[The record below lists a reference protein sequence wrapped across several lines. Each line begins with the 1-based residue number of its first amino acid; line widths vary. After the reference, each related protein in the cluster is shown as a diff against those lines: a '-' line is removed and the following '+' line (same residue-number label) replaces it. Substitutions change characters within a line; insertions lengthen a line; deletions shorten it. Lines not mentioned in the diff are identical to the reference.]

1 MSVQAITI
9 ALKLQGVTAS
19 EKLVLFV
26 LANYA
31 DEAMR
36 SFASMRKLSLDT
48 SMSERTVQRTIKVLE
63 DRGLLSRVAR
73 VRPDGSRST
82 DIITL
87 HLDGGDKVTGG
98 GDTVAPGGVNDDG
111 GVVSQGQGGGV
122 MVSPLTTF
130 EPSLEPS
137 EEPSNTTRAFD
148 AFWREYPEKVGKG
161 AARIAYS
168 KALKRIGTQNAEAV
182 ILEGVRAANEQSDKW
197 RRGIVPNPATWLN
210 QDRWNDEHR
219 PQPDP
224 RHAPPSAKIIERHAN
239 YGRALS
245 GFEAVAFARA
255 DDG

>member
-1 MSVQAITI
+1 MSVQAISL
-9 ALKLQGVTAS
+9 ALALRGVSPS
-19 EKLVLFV
+19 EKLLLLT

-31 DEAMR
+31 DERMR
-36 SFASMRKLSLDT
+36 CWPSQRRLAEDT
-48 SMSERTVQRTIKVLE
+48 CLTDRTVRSLLAALE
-63 DRGLLSRVAR
+63 DRKIISRVSR
-73 VRPDGSRST
+73 ERNDGSRAT
-82 DIITL
+82 DIVTL
-87 HLDGGDKVTGG
+87 HFNVEVTS
-98 GDTVAPGGVNDDG
+98 GGVAEMISAPPEIDAG
-111 GVVSQGQGGGV
+111 GTGKDFRGV
-122 MVSPLTTF
+122 PEMVSALTTF
-130 EPSLEPS
+130 EPSSEPS

-219 PQPDP
+219 QQPDP
-224 RHAPPSAKIIERHAN
+224 RHAPPSAKLIERHAN

>member
-1 MSVQAITI
+1 MSVQAISL
-9 ALKLQGVTAS
+9 ALALRGVSPS
-19 EKLVLFV
+19 EKLLLLT

-31 DEAMR
+31 DERMKCWPSQRRLAE
-36 SFASMRKLSLDT
+36 DT
-48 SMSERTVQRTIKVLE
+48 CLTDRTVRALLAALE
-63 DRGLLSRVAR
+63 GRGIITRVSRDRQ
-73 VRPDGSRST
+73 DGSRAT
-82 DIITL
+82 DIITR
-87 HLDGGDKVTGG
+87 HLE
-98 GDTVAPGGVNDDG
+98 GGVPETISAPPEIDSRGTGNSFR
-111 GVVSQGQGGGV
+111 GVPE
-122 MVSPLTTF
+122 MVSALTTF
-130 EPSLEPS
+130 EPSSEPS

-161 AARIAYS
+161 AARLAYS